1 MNTNTI
7 EKFFKKIE
15 IILVNHQVN
24 IDDPYKNK
32 LDHLSNVRET
42 IIQEYK
48 ENLITRGEYFR
59 TLFEINKIT
68 RKIAY
73 G

>member
-68 RKIAY
+68 QKIAY